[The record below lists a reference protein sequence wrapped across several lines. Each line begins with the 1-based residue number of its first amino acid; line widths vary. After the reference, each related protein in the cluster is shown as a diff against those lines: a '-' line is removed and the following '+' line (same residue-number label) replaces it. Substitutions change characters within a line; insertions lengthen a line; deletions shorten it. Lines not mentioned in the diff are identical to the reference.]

1 MAKLLYL
8 RGGAQKMGGGDSTEK
23 RDYLEDPVTVYIEEV
38 KRASEMASTS
48 RNFLQVSH
56 SLRAIMCSD

>member
-1 MAKLLYL
+1 
-8 RGGAQKMGGGDSTEK
+8 MGGGDSTEK